1 MKINPDLI
9 APCGLYCGVCAIYIA
24 HRDNNQKFKE
34 RLANLYKGNI
44 AGKGTLPNSENLS
57 ADDIRCRG
65 CLSDER
71 FMHCRQCEIRNCT
84 KEKGFSGCHQC
95 DEFPCHHIE
104 NFPMTVG
111 KRVIFRAIPYW
122 REAGTEKWIQDEEAR
137 YICPNCGNKVFR
149 GALKCNQC
157 KEQLDLD

>member
-1 MKINPDLI
+1 MKLNHDLI

-24 HRDNNQKFKE
+24 HRDNNHKFKE
-34 RLANLYKGNI
+34 RLANLYKGNV

-57 ADDIRCRG
+57 ADDIRCHG

-71 FMHCRQCEIRNCT
+71 FMHCHQCEIRNCT
-84 KEKGFSGCHQC
+84 KEKGFTGCHQC

-104 NFPMTVG
+104 SFPMTVG
-111 KRVIFRAIPYW
+111 KRVILRAIPYW
-122 REAGTEKWIQDEEAR
+122 RKVGTEKWIQDEESR

-149 GALKCNQC
+149 GTVKCNQC
-157 KEQLDLD
+157 KEVLDLD

>member
-24 HRDNNQKFKE
+24 HRDNNLKFKK

-65 CLSDER
+65 CLSDDR
-71 FMHCRQCEIRNCT
+71 FMHCQQCEIRTCT
-84 KEKGFSGCHQC
+84 KTKGFTGCHQC

-111 KRVIFRAIPYW
+111 KKVILRTIPYW
-122 REAGTEKWIQDEEAR
+122 REVGTEIWIQDEEAR
-137 YICPNCGNKVFR
+137 YICPNCDNKVFR
-149 GALKCNQC
+149 GAVKCNKC